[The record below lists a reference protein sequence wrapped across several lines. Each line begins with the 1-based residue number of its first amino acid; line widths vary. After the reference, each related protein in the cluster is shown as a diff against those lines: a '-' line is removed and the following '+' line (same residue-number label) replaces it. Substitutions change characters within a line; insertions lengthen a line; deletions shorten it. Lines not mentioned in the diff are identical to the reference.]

1 MRLRCPAG
9 TDLIRVRF
17 KEGRMLQKAFFLFLH
32 LETLFA
38 LGFCPIQILHLKGKF
53 VDIFSAAKRSEVMSR
68 IRSRGNKTTEVPML
82 IAMRQ
87 AGVKGWRRHVSLRIG
102 SCSVRPD
109 FVFSRHKIA
118 VFVDGCFWH
127 SCPEHGTRPQS
138 NQNFW
143 DQKLESNVAR
153 DIRASKALKAAGWV
167 VFRFWEHSVKKDP
180 AKCARK
186 IARELMKK
194 SLHSCFR
201 A

>member
-1 MRLRCPAG
+1 
-9 TDLIRVRF
+9 
-17 KEGRMLQKAFFLFLH
+17 MLQKAFFLFLH